1 MPKMPDDPFLPAGL
15 GEALKAM
22 YELYAASIQAG
33 FNEAQAMQLVI
44 VTLQTIMGKTIS
56 K

>member
-1 MPKMPDDPFLPAGL
+1 MPEMPGDPFLPAGL

-33 FNEAQAMQLVI
+33 FSEQQAMQLVV
-44 VTLQTIMGKTIS
+44 VTLQTIMGKTIN